1 MLAFRSATSSAGRS
15 SWSRASPLAVA
26 AGIAKVNVGTGLNI
40 AMTRAVRAVLD
51 EDPALVDPR
60 RYLSPARAAMA
71 DTVGA
76 LLDQLGR

>member
-1 MLAFRSATSSAGRS
+1 MPLVLHGSSGV
-15 SWSRASPLAVA
+15 PDEQMTMAVA

-71 DTVGA
+71 ENVGA
-76 LLDQLGR
+76 LLDLLDG